1 MAALAFYK
9 RSSSG
14 KRVYFE
20 CIVIKS
26 DAAGRRAQPIRLCS
40 KMLSVQN
47 ILPFCSKMDILFVL
61 LKGRCLLLPIVYD
74 RQLQLTAW
82 EAKSSPWEPA
92 NLLSGPHLILSAIL
106 QGATGEL
113 GKGGAVSCLCTST
126 ARVR

>member
-1 MAALAFYK
+1 M
-9 RSSSG
+9 
-14 KRVYFE
+14 
-20 CIVIKS
+20 IKS

-47 ILPFCSKMDILFVL
+47 VLPFCSKMDILFVL
-61 LKGRCLLLPIVYD
+61 KHTYLKVLLKGRCLLLPFVDD

-82 EAKSSPWEPA
+82 GAKCSPWEPA
-92 NLLSGPHLILSAIL
+92 NLSSAPHLILSAIL